1 MKADEASAKA
11 VADADGTGENATKA
25 ADADGLLKAAKAAA
39 HAEKLKANATDM
51 VRAVGELKAVK
62 ALADTCDEEGKP
74 TVTCKA
80 AAQLVKGAGGNDK
93 GPGCVTEA
101 VLAAL
106 KGATTPKTQ
115 ATSEEAAEVRGSVPR
130 LRTMQLPKAA
140 KTIAELATLETPQCD
155 LTWQTQSLNGASNTT
170 V

>member
-11 VADADGTGENATKA
+11 VVDADGTEENATKA

-74 TVTCKA
+74 TVTCKT

-101 VLAAL
+101 MLAAL
-106 KGATTPKTQ
+106 KGATIPKTPV
-115 ATSEEAAEVRGSVPR
+115 ASEETAEVMGGKPR
-130 LRTMQLPKAA
+130 Q
-140 KTIAELATLETPQCD
+140 
-155 LTWQTQSLNGASNTT
+155 
-170 V
+170 